1 MEIEVQRID
10 DVVVGAGILGLSTAW
25 ALVERGRRVVV
36 VERASRTMG
45 ATVRNFGMLWPV
57 GQPAGERREL
67 ALRSRERWVDVLS
80 RAGGWLNPCGSLHL
94 AHEDD
99 ELDLLS
105 AFVGGREAGDGAT
118 MLTREQTLAL
128 SPLVVDR
135 GLKGAMFSPT
145 EICVDP
151 RAVPGVLVDYLVA
164 MGVHFLWNESVL
176 GVETGVVRT
185 SSRRLHAADIWV
197 CSGDEIGGLYGD
209 WLRGTG
215 AVRCKLQMLRTR
227 SAMPPM
233 GPMLAAGLT
242 LAHYES
248 FRNTVGHAAL
258 VQRLRT
264 DWPEHFRWGIHVMA
278 SQHGDGSLT
287 LGDSHEY
294 GDAMGVYDRKEID
307 DLILDY
313 LRRFL
318 PVSDELIEQR
328 WAGYYLKHPS
338 EPWLVMQPEERVHL
352 ITGVGGA
359 GMTLSFGLTEKV
371 VNDALS

>member
-1 MEIEVQRID
+1 MEREMQQFD
-10 DVVVGAGILGLSTAW
+10 DVVVGAGILGLSTAS

-57 GQPAGERREL
+57 GQPAGERRDL
-67 ALRSRERWVDVLS
+67 ALRSRERWVDVLT
-80 RAGGWLNPCGSLHL
+80 RAGGWMNPCGSLHL

-99 ELDLLS
+99 ELDLLH
-105 AFVGGREAGDGAT
+105 AFVDAHQAGEGAL

-128 SPLVVDR
+128 SPLLVDR

-151 RAVPGVLVDYLVA
+151 RAVPGVLVDYLVSL
-164 MGVHFLWNESVL
+164 GVQFLWNESVL
-176 GVETGVVRT
+176 GVDTGAVRT
-185 SSRRLHAADIWV
+185 SSRLLGATDIWV

-209 WLRGTG
+209 WLRSTG

-227 SAMPPM
+227 SAMPVL
-233 GPMLAAGLT
+233 GPMLAGGLT

-248 FRNTVGHAAL
+248 FRQTTGHAELAR
-258 VQRLRT
+258 RLRA
-264 DWPEHFRWGIHVMA
+264 DWPDYFRWGIHVMA
-278 SQHGDGSLT
+278 SQHGDRSIT

-294 GDAMGVYDRKEID
+294 GDAIGVYDRTEID
-307 DLILDY
+307 DLILNY

-318 PVSDELIEQR
+318 PIADEVIEQR
-328 WAGYYLKHPS
+328 WAGYYLKHPT
-338 EPWLVMQPEERVHL
+338 EPWLVMHPEERVHL

-371 VNDALS
+371 VKDTLG